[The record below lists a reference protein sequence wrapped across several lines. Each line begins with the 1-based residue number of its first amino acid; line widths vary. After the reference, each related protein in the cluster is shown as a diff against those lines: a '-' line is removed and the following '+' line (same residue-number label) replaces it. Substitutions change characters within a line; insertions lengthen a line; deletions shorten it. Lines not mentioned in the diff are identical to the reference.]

1 MHFVKTSDIIPYVV
15 TILGFRQMVRHWI
28 LIPAFWGF
36 ESLKPSLPSHI
47 CEGKL
52 GLRDSNPQNAGI
64 RIQCL
69 TIWRKPNIV
78 TTYGIISD
86 VFTKCKC
93 FFEIFLIFFY
103 NTKCNKYNA
112 RKYQP
117 LSLTVPSASVPR
129 FAGSTKYVYC
139 SRTTSFFISSIAL
152 SISS

>member
-1 MHFVKTSDIIPYVV
+1 MRNSRRRFLICHHSYLFCSETNSSIMQKIPRNHARDK
-15 TILGFRQMVRHWI
+15 G
-28 LIPAFWGF
+28 
-36 ESLKPSLPSHI
+36 
-47 CEGKL
+47 L

-93 FFEIFLIFFY
+93 FFEIFLKIFY